1 MIRATLLAAA
11 ALIASPAVATTP
23 VPTDLTAPGPE
34 GPLAGTLLD
43 PDAKAPL
50 VLLIPG
56 SGPTD
61 RDGNNP
67 LGVAGGPYR
76 QLAEA
81 LAAKGIATLRIDK
94 RGLFGSKAAQ
104 ADPNAVT
111 TADYAADVQAWSKVA
126 RARTGRACIWL
137 LGHSEG
143 GLVALQAAQSPVGI
157 CGLILV
163 SSVGR
168 PMGAVLREQLRANPA
183 NAPLLPAAD
192 AAIASLEAGKRID
205 ATQLPVPLQ
214 TLFPDR
220 LQGYWIDLLSHDP
233 ARLVAAVKLPVLI
246 LQGTRDIQVSVAD
259 AEALHR
265 AQPKATLTLLPG
277 INHVLR
283 PVASDDRAAN
293 LATYR
298 DATLPISPSVADAV
312 ATFVGR

>member
-34 GPLAGTLLD
+34 GALAGTLLD

-168 PMGAVLREQLRANPA
+168 PMGAVLREQL
-183 NAPLLPAAD
+183 
-192 AAIASLEAGKRID
+192 
-205 ATQLPVPLQ
+205 PVPLQ

-265 AQPKATLTLLPG
+265 AQPKGTLTLLPG

>member
-11 ALIASPAVATTP
+11 ALVASPAVATTP
-23 VPTDLTAPGPE
+23 MPVELTAPGPE

-143 GLVALQAAQSPVGI
+143 GLVALRAAQSPVGI

-192 AAIASLEAGKRID
+192 AAIASLEAAKRID
-205 ATQLPVPLQ
+205 PAQLPAPLQ

-298 DATLPISPSVADAV
+298 DATLPISASVAEAV

>member
-11 ALIASPAVATTP
+11 ALVASPAVATTP
-23 VPTDLTAPGPE
+23 MPVELTAPGPE

-137 LGHSEG
+137 LGHSE
-143 GLVALQAAQSPVGI
+143 
-157 CGLILV
+157 
-163 SSVGR
+163 
-168 PMGAVLREQLRANPA
+168 
-183 NAPLLPAAD
+183 
-192 AAIASLEAGKRID
+192 
-205 ATQLPVPLQ
+205 
-214 TLFPDR
+214 
-220 LQGYWIDLLSHDP
+220 
-233 ARLVAAVKLPVLI
+233 
-246 LQGTRDIQVSVAD
+246 
-259 AEALHR
+259 
-265 AQPKATLTLLPG
+265 
-277 INHVLR
+277 
-283 PVASDDRAAN
+283 
-293 LATYR
+293 
-298 DATLPISPSVADAV
+298 
-312 ATFVGR
+312 

>member
-1 MIRATLLAAA
+1 MMRA
-11 ALIASPAVATTP
+11 ALFAVAALAASPALAVTP
-23 VPTDLTAPGPE
+23 APVEVTAPGPE

-104 ADPNAVT
+104 VDPNAVT
-111 TADYAADVQAWSKVA
+111 TADYAVDVQAWSRVA
-126 RARTGRACIWL
+126 RVRTGRSCVWL

-143 GLVALQAAQSPVGI
+143 GLVALQAAQTPVGI

-205 ATQLPVPLQ
+205 ATQLPAPLQ
-214 TLFPDR
+214 PLFPDR

-233 ARLVAAVKLPVLI
+233 ARLAAAVQLPMLI
-246 LQGTRDIQVSVAD
+246 LQGTRDIQVSIAD

-265 AQPKATLTLLPG
+265 AQPKAILTLLPG
-277 INHVLR
+277 VNHVLR
-283 PVASDDRAAN
+283 PVASEDRAAN

-298 DATLPISPSVADAV
+298 DATLPISPGVAEAV
-312 ATFVGR
+312 AAFVPR

>member
-1 MIRATLLAAA
+1 MIRGGLLAVA
-11 ALIASPAVATTP
+11 ALAASPALAAPPAP
-23 VPTDLTAPGPE
+23 VELTAPGPE

-43 PDAKAPL
+43 PDANAPL

-111 TADYAADVQAWSKVA
+111 TAAYAADVQAWSKVA

-143 GLVALQAAQSPVGI
+143 GLVALQAAQTPAGI

-163 SSVGR
+163 SSIGR
-168 PMGAVLREQLRANPA
+168 PMGAVLRAQLRANPA
-183 NAPLLPAAD
+183 NAPLLPAAE

-205 ATQLPVPLQ
+205 SAQLPAPLQ

-233 ARLVAAVKLPVLI
+233 ARLIAAVKLPVLI
-246 LQGTRDIQVSVAD
+246 LQGMRDLQVSVAD

-283 PVASDDRAAN
+283 PVGSDDRAAN

-298 DATLPISPSVADAV
+298 DATQPISPSIAEAV